1 MREVS
6 DGIIAKISAFAEQVK
21 TNLQQS
27 DLEARHRKTFSKI
40 ALGRQ
45 FDASAA
51 IEVLLDDRP
60 TVLGLKEALLAGL
73 FGWIASPDSSN
84 PVRLSIIT
92 SVIETMSEAERVS
105 QKLLGTSDMAA
116 DTLARHVIMGS
127 RFFEEIYFPIGGF
140 AAFEQANSREVLGY
154 LHEADSKVLRTS
166 MKIMDYAHFAILKF
180 GDQDCPP
187 PSLNK
192 GVAIVRKLNSLELE
206 KARCDN
212 PDNNKRSKERV
223 SRTLIHNYWTRSK
236 DVLALRYA
244 ARSIKVNSHTTL
256 LDIIVSGKTDYKKHA
271 PLLRTLLQR
280 AKYVCDEILSS
291 MTDTELYPLNVR
303 PLRAV
308 EPLSFPYAKL
318 ARQEIEAVTFAFTGN
333 TK

>member
-6 DGIIAKISAFAEQVK
+6 DGIIAKIYAFAEQVK
-21 TNLQQS
+21 TDLQHS
-27 DLEARHRKTFSKI
+27 DLKPRHRKSFSKI

-60 TVLGLKEALLAGL
+60 SVLGLKEALFAGL
-73 FGWIASPDSSN
+73 LGWIASPDSSN

-92 SVIETMSEAERVS
+92 SVIETMSEAEQVS
-105 QKLLGTSDMAA
+105 QKLLGTSDMTA

-140 AAFEQANSREVLGY
+140 AAFADANSREVWGY
-154 LHEADSKVLRTS
+154 IHESESKVLHTS
-166 MKIMDYAHFAILKF
+166 MKILAYAHFAILKF

-192 GVAIVRKLNSLELE
+192 GIAIVRKLNSLELE
-206 KARCDN
+206 KARRDN

-236 DVLALRYA
+236 NVLALRYA
-244 ARSIKVNSHTTL
+244 AWSIKVNSNTTL
-256 LDIIVSGKTDYKKHA
+256 LDVIFSGKTDYKSLTEKE
-271 PLLRTLLQR
+271 LS
-280 AKYVCDEILSS
+280 EISQL
-291 MTDTELYPLNVR
+291 
-303 PLRAV
+303 
-308 EPLSFPYAKL
+308 
-318 ARQEIEAVTFAFTGN
+318 
-333 TK
+333 